1 MKSVQGDSGHSRMDM
16 VAEVYS
22 HIIDEDRRFNAQR
35 FEEQFY
41 GAKGIRNV
49 SDGYA
54 VPTPSFSKVTELKK
68 KEETENE
75 ELIKKLMNNPEA
87 VALLKALSKQL

>member
-1 MKSVQGDSGHSRMDM
+1 MFM
-16 VAEVYS
+16 VIHS

-41 GAKGIRNV
+41 GAKGIRNA
-49 SDGYA
+49 SEGYT
-54 VPTPSFSKVTELKK
+54 VPTPSFSKATELKK

>member
-1 MKSVQGDSGHSRMDM
+1 MKSVQGDSGHSKMDM

-22 HIIDEDRRFNAQR
+22 HIIDEGRRFNAYR

-41 GAKGIRNV
+41 DAKGVRNV
-49 SDGYA
+49 LDGYT
-54 VPTPSFSKVTELKK
+54 VPTPSFSKATELKK
-68 KEETENE
+68 KEDAENE
-75 ELIKKLMNNPEA
+75 ELIRKLMNNPEA

>member
-22 HIIDEDRRFNAQR
+22 HIIDEDRRFNAQK

-41 GAKGIRNV
+41 GAKGLRNV
-49 SDGYA
+49 SDGYT
-54 VPTPSFSKVTELKK
+54 VPTPSFSKTTEPKK
-68 KEETENE
+68 KEVSENE
-75 ELIKKLMNNPEA
+75 ELIRKLINNPET